1 VQRAPFVLVT
11 GFGPFPGRAVNPSR
25 EIARLLEAEPPPGVR
40 VRAAELPVSFLG
52 APRAVRELLAQPAG
66 PVPDLL
72 LGLGV
77 HEGPFFRLE
86 RRARGRYDG
95 ARLDNDGHTAS
106 ELRPVVGEDLECALE
121 LAPLAE
127 ALREA
132 GARDVRLSDDAGGYV
147 CEITYHALL
156 SGAAEHGKRALFLHV
171 PPADVLPAR
180 AQARLVRALL
190 AELARA

>member
-1 VQRAPFVLVT
+1 LVLVT

-25 EIARLLEAEPPPGVR
+25 EIARLLESEPPAGVR

-52 APRAVRELLAQPAG
+52 APRAVRELLSELEPIAPS
-66 PVPDLL
+66 LL

-77 HEGPFFRLE
+77 HEGPWFRLE

-95 ARLDNDGHTAS
+95 IRLDNDGHTAA
-106 ELRPVVGEDLECALE
+106 ELRPCVGDDLECGLE

-127 ALREA
+127 ALRAA
-132 GARDVRLSDDAGGYV
+132 GARDVRLSEDAGGYV

-156 SGAAEHGKRALFLHV
+156 SGAAECGARALFLHV
-171 PPADVLPAR
+171 PPADVLSAP
-180 AQARLVRALL
+180 AQASLVRAML
-190 AELARA
+190 AELARG